1 MIYVFVFLS
10 DVGFHVS
17 GSSDVQY
24 VVVQIHYAKPL
35 PSKFTF
41 MGKKILLW

>member
-1 MIYVFVFLS
+1 MYLFFLT

-24 VVVQIHYAKPL
+24 VVVQIHYHPIFVVHFQAV
-35 PSKFTF
+35 
-41 MGKKILLW
+41 I